1 MTTALAAAHDPPGA
15 GVSTQPPR
23 AAKKRSRA
31 SRTSATDRMATPA
44 EQLWSGKTR
53 GFFKFEPIAP
63 TNGLELGA
71 VGVAVGSKG
80 RAAFFSY
87 LKQLKVIARLEAEG
101 FEQAGPGATAH
112 PWYLRLEP
120 GVVAPGEKVLCR
132 DLTGEQR
139 ARIEANRLVA
149 LERRRRRL
157 CDVRG
162 EVEA

>member
-87 LKQLKVIARLEAEG
+87 LKQPKVIARLEAEG
-101 FEQAGPGATAH
+101 FERAGRGAPHA
-112 PWYLRLEP
+112 WYLRLEP
-120 GVVAPGEKVLCR
+120 GVVAPDEKALCGVLAQSS
-132 DLTGEQR
+132 G
-139 ARIEANRLVA
+139 A
-149 LERRRRRL
+149 
-157 CDVRG
+157 
-162 EVEA
+162 

>member
-1 MTTALAAAHDPPGA
+1 MCATALAAAHDPQGA
-15 GVSTQPPR
+15 GVSTQP
-23 AAKKRSRA
+23 ATKRSRA

-53 GFFKFEPIAP
+53 GFFEFEPIAP

-87 LKQLKVIARLEAEG
+87 LKQPKVIARLEAEG
-101 FEQAGPGATAH
+101 FERAGRGAPHA
-112 PWYLRLEP
+112 WYLRLEP
-120 GVVAPGEKVLCR
+120 GVVAPGEKALR
-132 DLTGEQR
+132 GALTGEQR
-139 ARIEANRLVA
+139 ARTEANRLVA

>member
-1 MTTALAAAHDPPGA
+1 MATALAAAHDPPGA
-15 GVSTQPPR
+15 GVSTQP
-23 AAKKRSRA
+23 ATKRSRA

-87 LKQLKVIARLEAEG
+87 LKQPKVIARLEAEG
-101 FEQAGPGATAH
+101 FERAGRGAPHA
-112 PWYLRLEP
+112 WYLRLEP
-120 GVVAPGEKVLCR
+120 GVVAPGEKALRGVLAQSSGAPETLLQDCITTP
-132 DLTGEQR
+132 DPSSCT
-139 ARIEANRLVA
+139 
-149 LERRRRRL
+149 
-157 CDVRG
+157 
-162 EVEA
+162 

>member
-1 MTTALAAAHDPPGA
+1 MCTTALAAAHDPPGA

-53 GFFKFEPIAP
+53 GFFEFEPIAP

-87 LKQLKVIARLEAEG
+87 LKQPKVIARLEAEG
-101 FEQAGPGATAH
+101 FERAGRGAPHA
-112 PWYLRLEP
+112 WYLRLEP
-120 GVVAPGEKVLCR
+120 GVVAPGEKALRGVLAQSSGAPETLLQDCITTP
-132 DLTGEQR
+132 DPSSCT
-139 ARIEANRLVA
+139 
-149 LERRRRRL
+149 
-157 CDVRG
+157 
-162 EVEA
+162 

>member
-1 MTTALAAAHDPPGA
+1 MATGLEAA

-31 SRTSATDRMATPA
+31 SRTSVTDRMATPA

-53 GFFKFEPIAP
+53 GFFEFDPIPP

-87 LKQLKVIARLEAEG
+87 LKQPKVIARLEAEG
-101 FEQAGPGATAH
+101 FERAGRGAPHA
-112 PWYLRLEP
+112 WYLRLEP

>member
-53 GFFKFEPIAP
+53 GFFEFDPIPP

-87 LKQLKVIARLEAEG
+87 LKQPKVIARLEAEG
-101 FEQAGPGATAH
+101 FERAGRGAPHA
-112 PWYLRLEP
+112 WYLRLEP
-120 GVVAPGEKVLCR
+120 GVVAPGEKALRGVLAQSSGAPETLLQDCSTAP
-132 DLTGEQR
+132 DPSSCT
-139 ARIEANRLVA
+139 
-149 LERRRRRL
+149 
-157 CDVRG
+157 
-162 EVEA
+162 

>member
-1 MTTALAAAHDPPGA
+1 MDVPALQPPGA
-15 GVSTQPPR
+15 AT
-23 AAKKRSRA
+23 KRSRA
-31 SRTSATDRMATPA
+31 PRTSDTDRMASPA

-53 GFFKFEPIAP
+53 GFFEFEPIAP
-63 TNGLELGA
+63 TNRLQPGA
-71 VGVAVGSKG
+71 VGVAVGSRG

-87 LKQLKVIARLEAEG
+87 LKQPKVIARLEAEG